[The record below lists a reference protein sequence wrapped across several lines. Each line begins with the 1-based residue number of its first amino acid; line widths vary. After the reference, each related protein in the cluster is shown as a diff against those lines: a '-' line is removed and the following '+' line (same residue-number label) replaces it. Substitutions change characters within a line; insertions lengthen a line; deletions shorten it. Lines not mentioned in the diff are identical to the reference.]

1 MSSQSFSN
9 NESSGR
15 PPARGDRAR
24 WRRSRKGI
32 LPRERRVWFALLT
45 ISVCVNLFAFA
56 SPGFADREQSHRYQ
70 QILQHLLYYM
80 ENLYVE
86 PVQEE
91 ELLKGAV
98 RGLLAASGDPYTR
111 FLDRAELKDFL
122 SLEEGKRIGI
132 GVEVSLQDGLPV
144 VIAPIAGGPA
154 EAAGVQPGDRILS
167 VDGKQTEDVPFG
179 KLVER
184 ITGERGT
191 EVVLG
196 IERDAFEKPL
206 TIRVTRGEFELE
218 YVRTQYFEK
227 ERIGYIR
234 LYHFFGEE
242 SGSVDKF
249 RAGIEEFKQRQARG
263 VIIDL
268 RSNPGGHLEMAGIVT
283 GYFLNEGQIVVR
295 AKGRSEKMNSE
306 IRAQGDVGIVP
317 EDMRV
322 VVLINEGSAS
332 ASEIMAGALQD
343 HKRATLIGARSF
355 GKASVQK
362 VIRPLPD
369 DTAALITIQKYFTPE
384 GRGIHGKGLTPDIV
398 VPTLRPN
405 AGEIAALQSLDE
417 ADFFADFKR
426 RHPEYKPELVD
437 RFLQELKVRELSMRR
452 SVAVFTLQD
461 RYRIWNPG
469 KPDPAADPQLARAL
483 KELRALQAAR

>member
-1 MSSQSFSN
+1 M
-9 NESSGR
+9 G
-15 PPARGDRAR
+15 
-24 WRRSRKGI
+24 
-32 LPRERRVWFALLT
+32 LLT
-45 ISVCVNLFAFA
+45 VSLCVNFLAFA

-86 PVQEE
+86 PLQEE

-111 FLDRAELKDFL
+111 FLDRAELKNFL

-154 EAAGVQPGDRILS
+154 EAAGILPGDRIMK
-167 VDGKQTEDVPFG
+167 VDGTKTEDVPFG

-191 EVVLG
+191 EVELG
-196 IERDAFEKPL
+196 IERSAFEKPL

-227 ERIGYIR
+227 EQIGYIR

-249 RAGIEEFKQRQARG
+249 RAGIQDFKRRQAKG
-263 VIIDL
+263 IIVDL

-283 GYFLNEGQIVVR
+283 GFFLKEGQVVVR
-295 AKGRSEKMNSE
+295 AKGRTEEMNSE
-306 IRAQGDVGIVP
+306 IRAEGDVAIVP
-317 EDMRV
+317 ENIPV

-343 HKRATLIGARSF
+343 HKRATLIGSRSF

-369 DTAALITIQKYFTPE
+369 ETAALITIQKYFTPLN
-384 GRGIHGKGLTPDIV
+384 RGIHGKGLTPDIA

-405 AGEIAALQSLDE
+405 ETEVAVLQTLDE
-417 ADFFADFKR
+417 KKFFVDFKAK
-426 RHPEYKPELVD
+426 HPQYSAELVD
-437 RFLQELKVRELSMRR
+437 VFLKELSSRNLNIRR
-452 SVAVFTLQD
+452 ALAVFVLQD

-469 KPDPAADPQLARAL
+469 KPDPMADPQLARAL
-483 KELRALQAAR
+483 KQLQSEQKR

>member
-1 MSSQSFSN
+1 MPNDSTDSPVSPKVR
-9 NESSGR
+9 GAR
-15 PPARGDRAR
+15 PP
-24 WRRSRKGI
+24 RSRPGI
-32 LPRERRVWFALLT
+32 SKRERRVWIALLS
-45 ISVCVNLFAFA
+45 ISLSVNFFAFA

-86 PVQEE
+86 PLQEE

-111 FLDRAELKDFL
+111 FLDRTELKDFL

-154 EAAGVQPGDRILS
+154 EAAGIQPGDRILK
-167 VDGKQTEDVPFG
+167 VDGKKTEDVPFG

-191 EVVLG
+191 EVVLE
-196 IERDAFEKPL
+196 IARDAFEKPL
-206 TIRVTRGEFELE
+206 TIRVTRGEFDLE

-227 ERIGYIR
+227 EQIGYIR

-242 SGSVDKF
+242 SGSVEKF
-249 RAGIEEFKQRQARG
+249 RAGIAEFKRRQAKG
-263 VIIDL
+263 IIVDL

-283 GYFLNEGQIVVR
+283 GYFLKEGQVVVR
-295 AKGRSEKMNSE
+295 AKGRTDEMNSQ
-306 IRAQGDVGIVP
+306 ILAQGDVAIVP
-317 EDMRV
+317 ESMPV

-343 HKRATLIGARSF
+343 HKRATLIGSRSF

-369 DTAALITIQKYFTPE
+369 ETAALITIQKYFTPLN
-384 GRGIHGKGLTPDIV
+384 RGIHGKGLEPDISV
-398 VPTLRPN
+398 ATLRPN
-405 AGEIAALQSLDE
+405 AAEVAAIEKLEQAKFFQGLKQKHARYEAELVEVFLKELQRRNLEMRREIA
-417 ADFFADFKR
+417 
-426 RHPEYKPELVD
+426 
-437 RFLQELKVRELSMRR
+437 
-452 SVAVFTLQD
+452 VFVLQD
-461 RYRIWNPG
+461 KYRIWNPG
-469 KPDPAADPQLARAL
+469 KPDPAADPQLARG
-483 KELRALQAAR
+483 LQHLQSAQKR

>member
-1 MSSQSFSN
+1 MSISSN
-9 NESSGR
+9 EESSRASGSTRAAASPATGR
-15 PPARGDRAR
+15 
-24 WRRSRKGI
+24 K
-32 LPRERRVWFALLT
+32 RERRVWVTLLA
-45 ISVCVNLFAFA
+45 ISLSINFFAFA

-86 PVQEE
+86 PLKEE

-98 RGLLAASGDPYTR
+98 RGLLASSGDPYTR
-111 FLDRAELKDFL
+111 FLDRTELKDFL

-154 EAAGVQPGDRILS
+154 EAAGILPGDRIMT
-167 VDGKQTEDVPFG
+167 VDGKKTEDVPFG

-191 EVVLG
+191 VVELG
-196 IERDAFEKPL
+196 IARDSFEKPL
-206 TIRVTRGEFELE
+206 TIRVTRGEFDLE
-218 YVRTQYFEK
+218 YVRTRFFEK
-227 ERIGYIR
+227 EQIGYIR

-249 RAGIEEFKQRQARG
+249 RAGIAEFKRRRARG
-263 VIIDL
+263 IIVDL

-283 GYFLNEGQIVVR
+283 GFFLKEGQVVVR
-295 AKGRSEKMNSE
+295 AKGRTPEMNTE
-306 IRAQGDVGIVP
+306 IKAQGDVAIVP
-317 EDMRV
+317 EDMPV

-343 HKRATLIGARSF
+343 HKRATLIGAQSF

-369 DTAALITIQKYFTPE
+369 ETAALITIQKYFTPLN
-384 GRGIHGKGLTPDIV
+384 RGIHGKGLKPDIV
-398 VPTLRPN
+398 VETLRPN
-405 AGEIAALQSLDE
+405 ASEVAALEKLAKD
-417 ADFFADFKR
+417 DFFSGFKQK
-426 RHPEYKPELVD
+426 HAEYRPGLVD
-437 RFLQELKVRELSMRR
+437 LFLSELGQRGLKMRR
-452 SVAVFTLQD
+452 EVAVFALQD
-461 RYRIWNPG
+461 KYRIWNPG
-469 KPDPAADPQLARAL
+469 KPDPAADPQLARGIQH
-483 KELRALQAAR
+483 LQSAVRR